1 MSIWSALWRDEGG
14 QDLTEYA
21 LLLAF
26 IGLTTAALVVGPG
39 SLVSTMWVTGD
50 NTLNSAA
57 AYATS

>member
-1 MSIWSALWRDEGG
+1 MWRDEGG